1 MIARANPRPRVDAL
15 LVALA
20 AVDPAVL
27 PGSAPD
33 AHPGTGGGRPGA
45 TAGSFFYKKNPSVM
59 FYFMGKLVF
68 LCT

>member
-20 AVDPAVL
+20 AVDPAAVASS
-27 PGSAPD
+27 GTAPAD

-45 TAGSFFYKKNPSVM
+45 TAGSFF
-59 FYFMGKLVF
+59 F
-68 LCT
+68 